1 MIKSDLGERLTWLAN
16 NAPLANALYTAL
28 WMPPATVRQLG
39 NITHNYKR
47 ACRNWQVR
55 AR

>member
-1 MIKSDLGERLTWLAN
+1 MKSELGERLTWLAN
-16 NAPLANALYTAL
+16 NAPLANALERAA
-28 WMPPATVRQLG
+28 WMSPQTVRQLAS
-39 NITHNYKR
+39 IAHNYKR